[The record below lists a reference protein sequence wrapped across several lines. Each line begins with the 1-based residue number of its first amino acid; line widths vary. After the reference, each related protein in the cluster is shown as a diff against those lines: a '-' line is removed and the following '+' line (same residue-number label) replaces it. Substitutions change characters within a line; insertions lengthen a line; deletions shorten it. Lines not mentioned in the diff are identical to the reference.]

1 MSFGNWKQAEIPKL
15 GVIAV
20 LLIATIVLVQ
30 ISRSNADNSAVEHM
44 PLVDFPLSIGEWKGV
59 SGALDV
65 GITDFLELSD
75 YFIADF
81 RRGQHIVNLYIAYY
95 DTLTEGAFPH
105 SPKLCIPGGG
115 WEIDQI
121 SQIKI
126 GDDDIRRVLI
136 NRNNNRQIVYYWYQQ
151 GDKFI
156 PDEYQLKWNTFLRTF
171 RGGRS
176 DTSLV
181 RLVIQLDERQDEAA
195 ADARLAE
202 FLGEVKPIIMGR
214 LG

>member
-1 MSFGNWKQAEIPKL
+1 MSFGKRKHSEMPKL

-30 ISRSNADNSAVEHM
+30 ISRSSAEAPAGRM
-44 PLVDFPLSIGEWKGV
+44 PLVDFPLSIGGWKGV
-59 SGALDV
+59 SGSLEV

-75 YFIADF
+75 YVIADF
-81 RRGQHIVNLYIAYY
+81 RRGEEIVNLYIAYY
-95 DTLTEGAFPH
+95 DTLSEGAFPH

-115 WEIDQI
+115 WEIENI

-126 GDDDIRRVLI
+126 GDDDLRRVLI

-151 GDKFI
+151 GDRFI
-156 PDEYQLKWNTFLRTF
+156 PDEYQLKWNTFVRAF
-171 RGGRS
+171 RSGRS

-181 RLVIQLDERQDEAA
+181 RLVIRLDERQDEAA
-195 ADARLAE
+195 ADAWLAE
-202 FLGEVKPIIMGR
+202 FFDEVRPVIMER